1 VQTHD
6 RSHLVSRLVVWV
18 LNWISMIAVG
28 RAIEGLAH
36 LLYDGFVKQVV
47 DFRSLLARL
56 LVTQAQYSA
65 EIEFDNPVSMHY
77 GLCQRDTFCAQ
88 LWNLPRFAHDKPF
101 LLKPF

>member
-1 VQTHD
+1 MAD
-6 RSHLVSRLVVWV
+6 GLVISV
-18 LNWISMIAVG
+18 LNWISMKTVG
-28 RAIEGLAH
+28 RAIQGLAH

-47 DFRSLLARL
+47 DFRSLLTRL
-56 LVTQAQYSA
+56 LGTQAQCCA

-77 GLCQRDTFCAQ
+77 GLCQHDTSSAQ